1 MDLSGLKRLAW
12 GVSLGG
18 PSGGGNMEA
27 DINYYRRRA
36 AEETSRAATSTDP
49 HVQRIHL
56 ELARQYEQR
65 ISKLEA
71 ALRRAQLHI
80 VHAA

>member
-1 MDLSGLKRLAW
+1 MELSGLKRLAR
-12 GVSLGG
+12 GVSLDG

-27 DINYYRRRA
+27 DVNYYRRRA
-36 AEETSRAATSTDP
+36 AEESSRAATSADP

-56 ELARQYEQR
+56 ELARHYDQR

-71 ALRRAQLHI
+71 DMRRAQLHI